1 MKIIALLLLLL
12 LQTYSALAQI
22 PDTNTTSYLPPT
34 MMELNSPEYI
44 FSGFGNTYLVNVHSR
59 TYNKVIA
66 DFEQSCSICAND
78 TPFYSRLYIVSNTQ
92 AFYYCP
98 SKNILYILDPSNN
111 FAVQSKQVSLASA
124 ATFNEVKFMISK
136 ADSNSLYILGL
147 ISTPMSS
154 DDPTVNK
161 YTNSYLLKVDMT
173 LYTTQSY
180 AMITGAHG
188 EPIVQIE
195 LMLQNEVIAVGEQ
208 MYANKMRLNTYYI
221 GQLSDKNF
229 NRVVDFY
236 VAYSS
241 AFMPQVK
248 ISPDYSYVLYTNEK
262 ALFRYERLSGRIIQF
277 ANVTM
282 TNAQFTYK
290 GNSYNWGKIP
300 FTLSSSGKNL
310 YVYYQG
316 GFATLDLHTMA
327 ETTFTPVPWKVSNV
341 TDCQVFYLQDGN
353 LDEALFQADNQTV
366 LIPFKDT
373 RGVSDIEVLMKKLR
387 RGFLEY

>member
-1 MKIIALLLLLL
+1 MMMMKIIPLLLLLL
-12 LQTYSALAQI
+12 IQTYFTLAQI

-34 MMELNSPEYI
+34 MMELSSPEYI
-44 FSGFGNTYLVNVHSR
+44 FSGFGNTYLVNVNSK
-59 TYNKVIA
+59 TYSKVIS
-66 DFEQSCSICAND
+66 DFEQSCCTCVND
-78 TPFYSRLYIVSNTQ
+78 TPFYSRLYVVSNSK

-111 FAVQSKQVSLASA
+111 WAVQSNQISLGSA

-147 ISTPMSS
+147 VSTPMSS
-154 DDPTVNK
+154 EGPTVNK
-161 YTNSYLLKVDMT
+161 YTNSYLVKVDIT
-173 LYTTQSY
+173 LEATQSLT
-180 AMITGAHG
+180 MLTGAHG

-221 GQLSDKNF
+221 GQLTDKNF

-236 VAYSS
+236 MAYSS

-248 ISPDYSYVLYTNEK
+248 ISPDSSYVLYTNERSM
-262 ALFRYERLSGRIIQF
+262 FRYERMSGRIIQF

-282 TNAQFTYK
+282 TNAQFNYK
-290 GNSYNWGKIP
+290 GNLYTWGKIP
-300 FTLSSSGKNL
+300 FTISSSGKNV
-310 YVYYQG
+310 YVYNQG
-316 GFATLDLHTMA
+316 GFATLDLKTM
-327 ETTFTPVPWKVSNV
+327 TQKTFTPVPWQVSNV
-341 TDCQVFYLQDGN
+341 TDCQVFYLKNGN

-366 LIPFKDT
+366 LIPFKD
-373 RGVSDIEVLMKKLR
+373 GASEAMVEKL